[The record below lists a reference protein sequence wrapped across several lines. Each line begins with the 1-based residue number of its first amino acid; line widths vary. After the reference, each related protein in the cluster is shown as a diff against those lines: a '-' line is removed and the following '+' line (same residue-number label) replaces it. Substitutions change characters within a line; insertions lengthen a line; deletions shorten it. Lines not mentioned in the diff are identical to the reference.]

1 MDPGGGCGGG
11 GWVEEKKTVSNNC
24 NITVS
29 YDCQNKIVILPL

>member
-29 YDCQNKIVILPL
+29 YDC